1 MASTATNKQPLLVD
15 RVLHY
20 VVNTDTAKNDG
31 MDIVGTN
38 SAILL
43 VDGTTQD
50 GAVLE
55 DIYVISRG
63 TNAYKVNLYISSAS
77 DYLRPQQSV
86 FVGTLTSATTKG
98 NTVHWEDM
106 PRTLAPVPNVGTQP
120 YNSAFYLP
128 KGFALWTAR
137 ESLADITDGPLVGC
151 QGVWY

>member
-77 DYLRPQQSV
+77 DYLRPQQAV

-98 NTVHWEDM
+98 DTVHWENM

-151 QGVWY
+151 QGGWY